1 MRLNI
6 RFLTISQLAEL
17 TSLARETV
25 RKRLGDLEPVK
36 GEGNTYRYDT
46 HLALPRLYKAPGTKQ
61 EIDKAMAE
69 ESLLLERARREKIEL
84 DVKRMRGEYVSIEE
98 TCKAVEKE
106 YSFVRSQL
114 RSLPS
119 KLAKPLSII
128 MDPHVV
134 QTTIEEAI
142 NECLE
147 ELVADQKYE
156 EILDEV
162 EWSRASTD
170 SKPEKDA
177 ETVSEVESSGVGG
190 HISVSE
196 PGE

>member
-6 RFLTISQLAEL
+6 RFLTLSQLAEL

-36 GEGNTYRYDT
+36 GEGNAYRYDT
-46 HLALPRLYKAPGTKQ
+46 HLALPRLYKAPASKQ

-106 YSFVRSQL
+106 FSFVRSQL

-119 KLAKPLSII
+119 KLAKPLSIM
-128 MDPHVV
+128 MDPHMV
-134 QTTIEEAI
+134 QSAIEEAI

-156 EILDEV
+156 EVLNEL
-162 EWSRASTD
+162 EQSRAAID
-170 SKPEKDA
+170 SKQEENS
-177 ETVSEVESSGVGG
+177 ETVPEIESSGVGG
-190 HISVSE
+190 SVQIPESRE
-196 PGE
+196 